1 MSAVGVAIVAL
12 VLVLVLLKGKQV
24 RMGSVIV
31 GLVFGLLVGATP
43 AGPATANGIES
54 GVSWVWAKVSQL

>member
-24 RMGSVIV
+24 RLGSIVV

-43 AGPATANGIES
+43 AGPATAKGIE
-54 GVSWVWAKVSQL
+54 GGASWVWAKVSQL

>member
-12 VLVLVLLKGKQV
+12 VLVLVLVKGKQV

-43 AGPATANGIES
+43 AGPATAHGIES
-54 GVSWVWAKVSQL
+54 GASWVWAKVSQL

>member
-1 MSAVGVAIVAL
+1 MSAVGVAIVAFAL
-12 VLVLVLLKGKQV
+12 VLMLLKGKQV

-43 AGPATANGIES
+43 AGPATAHGIES